1 MQRTSKE
8 TKWEVKHLILGGL
21 VRAVCA
27 LPLLAA
33 PELLEVRGFCQEPVC
48 CL

>member
-1 MQRTSKE
+1 MQRTSEK
-8 TKWEVKHLILGGL
+8 TKWEVKHLIHGGL
-21 VRAVCA
+21 VRSVCV

-33 PELLEVRGFCQEPVC
+33 PELLEVGGFCREPVC